1 VSWRQWSAP
10 ILTQNTPTAY
20 TITYVRAPGA
30 LTDGMV
36 HLVEFHVA
44 NEALA
49 TLNVNF
55 FTLP

>member
-1 VSWRQWSAP
+1 MSWRQWSAP

-20 TITYVRAPGA
+20 TIYVRALGA